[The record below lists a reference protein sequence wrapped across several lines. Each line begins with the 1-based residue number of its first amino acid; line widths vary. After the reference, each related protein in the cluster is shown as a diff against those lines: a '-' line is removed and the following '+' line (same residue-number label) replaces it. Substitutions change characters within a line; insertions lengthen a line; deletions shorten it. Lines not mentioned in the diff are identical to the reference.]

1 MNQTKKTLFIFPKRG
16 LYTLTRCTSCGHGFQ
31 CEHCDANLVTYRK
44 WEKNLELVC
53 HQCQSYYNY
62 PLKCP
67 KCESSEIS
75 SYFGGVDELVE
86 IIKKESGQ
94 SVYRYDDKKRSKDTG
109 LTTNAVTT
117 RIFDPSIPYTEF
129 THIVFVEAQNLLAS
143 PDYLVQEE
151 IHKQILELMLSIS
164 PKSEVIFDTNS
175 PDLELFTTL
184 ARLDI
189 AHGQH
194 LDKKQ
199 WFINF
204 LDKEGKSREVFSFPP
219 FVNILLLT
227 TQQKNKDKS
236 LEIINH
242 VRTELVKLKPQ
253 LPDLTISSPYQARFL
268 KRKGMFS
275 HHILVRFPRQYKDI
289 GKLREEVMQLGS
301 IYGVQ
306 IRLNPRHL
314 F

>member
-1 MNQTKKTLFIFPKRG
+1 MNHTLFIFPKRG
-16 LYTLTRCTSCGHGFQ
+16 LYTLTKCTSCGYGFQ

-44 WEKNLELVC
+44 WANNLELVC

-67 KCESSEIS
+67 KCESVEIS

-86 IIKKESGQ
+86 IIEKESGTT
-94 SVYRYDDKKRSKDTG
+94 VTRYDDKKRNKEVG
-109 LTTNAVTT
+109 FATNAVTT
-117 RIFDPSIPYTEF
+117 RIFDPSIPYSSF

-164 PKSEVIFDTNS
+164 DKSEIIFDTNS

-189 AHGQH
+189 QHSEH
-194 LDKKQ
+194 LDKKE
-199 WFINF
+199 WFVKF
-204 LDKEGKSREVFSFPP
+204 LDKEGKNRDVFGFPP
-219 FVNILLLT
+219 FVNTLLLT
-227 TQQKNKDKS
+227 TQQKNKEKS

-242 VRTELVKLKPQ
+242 VRTELVKLKPI
-253 LPDLTISSPYQARFL
+253 LPDLTISSAYQARFL

-275 HHILVRFPRQYKDI
+275 YHVLVRFPRQYKDI
-289 GKLREEVMQLGS
+289 GKLREEIMQLGS

>member
-1 MNQTKKTLFIFPKRG
+1 MNPKTLFIFPKRG
-16 LYTLTRCTSCGHGFQ
+16 LYTLTKCTSCGYGFECDQ
-31 CEHCDANLVTYRK
+31 CDANLVTYRK

-67 KCESSEIS
+67 KCESTEIS

-86 IIKKESGQ
+86 ILEKESGT
-94 SVYRYDDKKRSKDTG
+94 SVYRYDDKKRSKTVTLD
-109 LTTNAVTT
+109 TNAVTT

-129 THIVFVEAQNLLAS
+129 THVVFVEAQNLLAG

-151 IHKQILELMLSIS
+151 IHMQILELMLSIS
-164 PKSEVIFDTNS
+164 DKAEIIYDTNS
-175 PDLELFTTL
+175 PDLELFVTL
-184 ARLDI
+184 ARLDMS
-189 AHGQH
+189 HPEH
-194 LDKKQ
+194 LDKRK
-199 WFINF
+199 WFVDF
-204 LDKEGKSREVFSFPP
+204 LDKEGKSRDIFGFPP
-219 FVNILLLT
+219 FVNTLLLT

-236 LEIINH
+236 LEISNH
-242 VRTELVKLKPQ
+242 VRNELVKLKPI
-253 LPDLTISSPYQARFL
+253 LPELSISAPYQARFL
-268 KRKGMFS
+268 RRKGMYS
-275 HHILVRFPRQYKDI
+275 YHILVRFPRQYKEI

-301 IYGVQ
+301 IYGIQ

>member
-1 MNQTKKTLFIFPKRG
+1 MNQKTLFIFPKRG
-16 LYTLTRCTSCGHGFQ
+16 LYTLTKCTNCGHGFQ

-53 HQCQSYYNY
+53 HQCQTYYNY

-67 KCESSEIS
+67 KCASTEIS

-86 IIKKESGQ
+86 IVVKESGNP
-94 SVYRYDDKKRSKDTG
+94 VYRYDDKKRSKEMAI
-109 LTTNAVTT
+109 TTNAVTT
-117 RIFDPSIPYTEF
+117 RIFDPSIPYSNF

-151 IHKQILELMLSIS
+151 IHKQLLELMLSIS
-164 PKSEVIFDTNS
+164 EQTEIIFDTNS
-175 PDLELFTTL
+175 PDLELFIGL
-184 ARLDI
+184 ARLDKN
-189 AHGQH
+189 HPEH

-204 LDKEGKSREVFSFPP
+204 LTTEAKSREMFNFPP
-219 FVNILLLT
+219 FVNTLLLT

-236 LEIINH
+236 FEIINH
-242 VRTELVKLKPQ
+242 VRSELIKIKQQ

-275 HHILVRFPRQYKDI
+275 YHVLVRFPRQYKDI
-289 GKLREEVMQLGS
+289 GKLREEIMQLGS